1 MFPVIGIGI
10 GEIVSFVSALLP
22 KIIEI
27 VGKDLLMFAQIIM
40 GILKG
45 LGLIKP
51 EEDVEDLGDKAL
63 QAEEEGITPEKY
75 DSYEEYLK
83 AVEEFEIDPEKSKE
97 IDEGKKLEKGVEVI
111 TATLVERYG
120 EVFGDVLLLVG
131 KHQPY
136 FQERMPIIATL
147 VRDSAADFGD
157 IVRYI
162 KGTENDTKK
171 ADDTLRI
178 LYDVE
183 KKVNP
188 EATIDELMKNI
199 EKMKD

>member
-97 IDEGKKLEKGVEVI
+97 IDEGKKLEKGV
-111 TATLVERYG
+111 
-120 EVFGDVLLLVG
+120 
-131 KHQPY
+131 
-136 FQERMPIIATL
+136 
-147 VRDSAADFGD
+147 
-157 IVRYI
+157 
-162 KGTENDTKK
+162 
-171 ADDTLRI
+171 
-178 LYDVE
+178 
-183 KKVNP
+183 
-188 EATIDELMKNI
+188 
-199 EKMKD
+199 